1 MRVFLFQGFVAQR
14 DGFSCRFT
22 LTHISLIYWFVIQ
35 NDAVVLGLLFGIL
48 ALIFHTASLPH
59 RFWKRFYAYV
69 PPLLLCYFLPGLL
82 NSVGVI
88 SGATSRLYPVVS
100 QYFLP
105 ACLVYFTLGMDVRAV
120 AQLGG
125 KAVLVFLAGT
135 LGVMLGGPLA
145 LWLVMQ
151 VAPGVVGGEGADA
164 TWRGLATIA
173 GSWIG
178 GGANQTALK
187 EVFQP
192 SDRLFS
198 QVVAVDVLVAEL
210 WMAALIYGAGV
221 APRIDRFFRA
231 DASAIAQVQ
240 HQLEHRPEAR
250 QQVASLTDWMRLG
263 AVGFGATGLAHLVAD
278 HLTPW
283 LASNYPGLEKYSLTS
298 KFFWVVSLVTVI
310 GIGLSFT
317 RVRRLEQVGAS
328 RLGSVF
334 LYVLVATIG
343 MNMDLKAV
351 AQNPGLFVVGA
362 LWMSVHA
369 GVILTAA
376 WLLKAPFFFTAV
388 GSQAN
393 VGGAASAPV
402 VAAAFHPALAPVG
415 VLLAILGYALGT
427 YCGYLTGLA
436 MQWVSGA

>member
-1 MRVFLFQGFVAQR
+1 MI
-14 DGFSCRFT
+14 T
-22 LTHISLIYWFVIQ
+22 
-35 NDAVVLGLLFGIL
+35 NDAAVLGLLFGLL
-48 ALIFHTASLPH
+48 ALVFHTASLPG
-59 RFWKRFYAYV
+59 RFWKRFYTYV
-69 PPLLLCYFLPGLL
+69 PPLLLCYFLPGVL
-82 NSVGVI
+82 NSLGVI
-88 SGATSRLYPVVS
+88 SGAKSALYPVVS

-105 ACLVYFTLGMDVRAV
+105 TCLVFFTLGMDVRAL
-120 AQLGG
+120 AELGG

-145 LWLVMQ
+145 LWIVKNLV
-151 VAPGVVGGEGADA
+151 PGAVSGHGADA

-187 EVFQP
+187 EVFRP

-198 QVVAVDVLVAEL
+198 QVVAVDVLTAEL
-210 WMAALIYGAGV
+210 WMAVLIYGAGFST
-221 APRIDRFFRA
+221 RIDRLFRA
-231 DASAIAQVQ
+231 DSSAIESVRQR
-240 HQLEHRPEAR
+240 LEKRPEA
-250 QQVASLTDWMRLG
+250 QQQRATVADWMRLG
-263 AVGFGATGLAHLVAD
+263 AVGFGATGLVHLLAD
-278 HLTPW
+278 Q
-283 LASNYPGLEKYSLTS
+283 LAPYLATHYPALEKYSLTS
-298 KFFWVVSLVTVI
+298 RFFWVVALVTLL

-317 RVRRLEQVGAS
+317 SARRLERVGAS
-328 RLGSVF
+328 QLGTIF

-343 MNMDLKAV
+343 MNMDLRAV
-351 AQNPGLFVVGA
+351 AQNPALFAVGV
-362 LWMSVHA
+362 LWMTVHA
-369 GVILTAA
+369 VVILTAA

-427 YCGYLTGLA
+427 YCGYLTGLL
-436 MQWVSGA
+436 MQWVSER